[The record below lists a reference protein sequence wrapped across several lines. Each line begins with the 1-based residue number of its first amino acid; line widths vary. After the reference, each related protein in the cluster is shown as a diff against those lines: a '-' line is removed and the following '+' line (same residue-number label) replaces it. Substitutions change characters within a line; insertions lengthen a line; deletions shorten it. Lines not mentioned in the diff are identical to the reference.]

1 MAVSPADFEL
11 YSRVTGR
18 QVPRDRGERMKMAPE
33 VNKFIKNRGY
43 EHQDKTTLQKGADIL
58 GKTALGVGTLAGLY
72 ALGGGFKGAA
82 AAEVAKAVENVAKTK
97 PTGIEPPQIPPGG
110 GPKPTPPPV
119 TGPEPTP
126 PPSGGDS
133 PQITLADEGNALA
146 EKILNRPGRDLDSLD
161 VNIGE
166 NIVQVSPTRDKAD
179 DFVAKVKEQGPLNAF
194 EVPYKEWDPITKTV
208 KGEQV
213 IVRPGWSEEQK
224 QAQAEKIYGEKLTQE
239 QRASLHGQ
247 WDNLQREQRQYD
259 YPGEGST
266 QAEVDSYLNDKYR
279 LWSEEV
285 LRGIPGVSDNAV
297 YLSELHRERPY
308 GPIEKGNLTS
318 LSRAEKVAGRPFMGK
333 PINEKTKQLQSP
345 FPPDLPPALNM
356 RSDDGGALVATSPKP
371 TSIVAVDPESNAI
384 TSNKV
389 GIIQKA
395 EKLGD
400 DIEEHVRRWWH
411 LDNEKMG
418 MEIQGALENQ
428 SPLAGGAQIAKVI
441 LGAAAKQGLI
451 NTGQTAETLYGYG
464 KSAYEKAQDFILDY
478 QIKRA
483 SMGIGDGKLDI
494 GPSFSVQTALDRG
507 WDRHDKA
514 VEPIVQKVQSML
526 PTTRSTGQVAIG
538 ENAQLTRTPRLQPSD
553 STLQVPSRAIQQ
565 FSDKR
570 ISGEGSLTP
579 GDRSDLQ
586 ALLSGS
592 RGQYGPI
599 EGLKALGPDE
609 TVSGDIEI
617 RTDIDV
623 DDPVLFKSLYGRRVG
638 RGEKQKFIA
647 GLKERNPEVYSGEG
661 FSGMRRGSAS
671 LVNPVTGEVKGS
683 SPDYE
688 THFGSD
694 SHVYRE
700 DVANALRQKYK
711 DGSILRSYKKGQET
725 RLPQRKEGT
734 GIDFAT
740 GKRGTGGGSIGQAIT
755 VGGTDADK
763 TRGILYTSPDERSEI
778 TGNVFKDVPRQFK
791 DAFEEGDQAGWDV
804 GKRMA
809 EKEIQGKLFKDDD
822 DPWL

>member
-1 MAVSPADFEL
+1 VAVSPADFEL

-18 QVPRDRGERMKMAPE
+18 QIPRDRGERMKMAPE
-33 VNKFIKNRGY
+33 VNKFIRNREY
-43 EHQDKTTLQKGADIL
+43 ERQDKTTLQKGADIL
-58 GKTALGVGTLAGLY
+58 GKTALGVGALAGLY
-72 ALGGGFKGAA
+72 ALGGGFKGSAA
-82 AAEVAKAVENVAKTK
+82 ANVAKAVENVAKSK
-97 PTGIEPPQIPPGG
+97 PTGIEPPLLPPGR
-110 GPKPTPPPV
+110 GPEPTPPPV

-146 EKILNRPGRDLDSLD
+146 EKILNRPGGDLDRLD
-161 VNIGE
+161 DNL
-166 NIVQVSPTRDKAD
+166 VQVSSTRDKAD

-208 KGEQV
+208 KGEKQ

-224 QAQAEKIYGEKLTQE
+224 QAQAEKIYGEKLDKE

-247 WDNLQREQRQYD
+247 WDTLQREQRQYD
-259 YPGEGST
+259 YPGEGAT
-266 QAEVDSYLNDKYR
+266 QAEIDSYLGDKYHQAT
-279 LWSEEV
+279 EES
-285 LRGIPGVSDNAV
+285 LRGIPGESSSSVVSMKEGTPGWRV
-297 YLSELHRERPY
+297 PPS
-308 GPIEKGNLTS
+308 
-318 LSRAEKVAGRPFMGK
+318 K

-356 RSDDGGALVATSPKP
+356 RSDDGGALVATSPQP

-384 TSNKV
+384 TSNNV
-389 GIIQKA
+389 GLIQKA
-395 EKLGD
+395 EELGD
-400 DIEEHVRRWWH
+400 NIEAHVKKWWH

-418 MEIQGALENQ
+418 YELQEAVKNEN
-428 SPLAGGAQIAKVI
+428 PLVGGAQVAKVI
-441 LGAAAKQGLI
+441 LPALAKQGLI

-478 QIKRA
+478 QIKQS
-483 SMGIGDGKLDI
+483 SMGIGDGKLEI
-494 GPSFSVQTALDRG
+494 GPSFSVQNVLDRG
-507 WDRHDKA
+507 WDRHDAA
-514 VEPIVQKVQSML
+514 VEPIVQKVQSIL
-526 PTTRSTGQVAIG
+526 PTTRPTGQVTIG
-538 ENAQLTRTPRLQPSD
+538 ENAQLNRTPRLQPSD
-553 STLQVPSRAIQQ
+553 TTLQVPSRAIQQ

-579 GDRSDLQ
+579 GDRSDLS

-638 RGEKQKFIA
+638 KGEKQKFIA

-661 FSGMRRGSAS
+661 VSGMRRGSAS

-734 GIDFAT
+734 GINFAT
-740 GKRGTGGGSIGQAIT
+740 GKRGTGGGSIGQAVT
-755 VGGTDADK
+755 VGGIDADK
-763 TRGILYTSPDERSEI
+763 TRGILYTSPDEQSEI
-778 TGNVFKDVPRQFK
+778 TGNIFKDVPRQFK
-791 DAFEEGDQAGWDV
+791 DAFEEQDQAGWDV
-804 GKRMA
+804 GKRIA
-809 EKEIQGKLFKDDD
+809 EKEIQGKLFEDDD
-822 DPWL
+822 DPWFK